1 MKKKKV
7 DDEKIKVKDGSNEP
21 KDEPKDW
28 TVFSEGK
35 RPLPKIQGT

>member
-1 MKKKKV
+1 MMKKKKV
-7 DDEKIKVKDGSNEP
+7 DDKEIKENDGSNQ
-21 KDEPKDW
+21 PKDW

>member
-1 MKKKKV
+1 MKKV
-7 DDEKIKVKDGSNEP
+7 DDQEIKEKDGLI
-21 KDEPKDW
+21 KPKDW